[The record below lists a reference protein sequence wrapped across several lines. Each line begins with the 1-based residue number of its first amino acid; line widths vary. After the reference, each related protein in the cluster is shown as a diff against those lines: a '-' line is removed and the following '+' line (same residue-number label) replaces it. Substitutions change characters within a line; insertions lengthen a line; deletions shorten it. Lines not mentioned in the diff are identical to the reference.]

1 MSLQIA
7 SPLVSKSQ
15 LQLNLKPCICGKG
28 SLKREQ
34 ITCVGA
40 PPPCGLCSNTK
51 GLQEELKETPR
62 KRGGAGASAGMPEA
76 AAVIVALLLLRTT
89 KSQLEVEIR
98 QYSQRSSEEREGS
111 FTVLAEYSFPSG
123 FSGDWF
129 ITSHAHIPSEGITGL
144 LCHPEPKDDCYPFN
158 ASIANECYSQDSEFS
173 RIAIIENL
181 CMEQT
186 IDFDAMITYSPGDI
200 ALDVNS
206 YQTNGVPFAIVS
218 EEFFFILQ
226 DSLRNC
232 SSELN
237 TLVSLDVGNVD
248 VAAVRVALVLFTMMC
263 GMMFMCVMIIL
274 LFVTAVICGKCLKR
288 TTGSYD
294 VHENQLNQLGPNG
307 GEHCSFRGTLTLPY
321 KPEQRQFNT
330 ENAANT
336 QCSICLEDFVEEE
349 MTSVLACSA
358 SHTFHPSCIDKWL
371 ESQNTCPVCRTFMMD
386 TLL

>member
-1 MSLQIA
+1 M
-7 SPLVSKSQ
+7 
-15 LQLNLKPCICGKG
+15 
-28 SLKREQ
+28 
-34 ITCVGA
+34 
-40 PPPCGLCSNTK
+40 
-51 GLQEELKETPR
+51 
-62 KRGGAGASAGMPEA
+62 
-76 AAVIVALLLLRTT
+76 IVALLLLRTT

-98 QYSQRSSEEREGS
+98 EYSQSSEEKEWS
-111 FTVLAEYSFPSG
+111 FTVQAKYSFPSG

-129 ITSHAHIPSEGITGL
+129 ITSHANIPAKGITGI
-144 LCHPEPKDDCYPFN
+144 LCNSEPADNCYPFN
-158 ASIANECYSQDSEFS
+158 ASIRNECYSQDSEFT

-186 IDFDAMITYSPGDI
+186 IDFDALITYSPGDVS
-200 ALDVNS
+200 LDVNN
-206 YQTNGVPFAIVS
+206 YQTNGMPFAIVS
-218 EEFFFILQ
+218 EDFFAILQ

-237 TLVSLDVGNVD
+237 PVINLGVGNVD

-274 LFVTAVICGKCLKR
+274 LFVTAVICGKCLRR

-294 VHENQLNQLGPNG
+294 VHGNQLNELGPNG
-307 GEHCSFRGTLTLPY
+307 GTHCTFRGTLTLPY
-321 KPEQRQFNT
+321 KPEQRQFDPGK
-330 ENAANT
+330 AANT

-371 ESQNTCPVCRTFMMD
+371 ESQNTCPVCRTFMTD
-386 TLL
+386 TML